1 MLALVAGI
9 FMAIPPHYVPSL
21 LDARVVA
28 VNAMI
33 VAIAAL
39 GMTLIMISGG
49 IDLSVGSSVA
59 LAGVVA
65 ALVMKSGSHPLLAG
79 AAAVGVGALCG
90 AYNGTLIVAFRIPP
104 FIATLGTLGFFRG
117 VAKWISGSGMV
128 VAPPRGL
135 DKLAEPIPTARW
147 LFFAPGVWV
156 MLVLACGMGV
166 LLRATT
172 FGLRAT
178 SIGSNQEAARRAGV
192 PVGPTKV
199 GVYAVAGLFVGIAG
213 IMQFARLQLGDP
225 TVAVGLEL
233 DVIAAVV
240 IGGASLSGGHASIV
254 GAVGGAVLMAFL
266 RNRCTTLFWPQYVQ
280 DMIVGHIIIVA
291 VALDQWRS
299 RRGSSTP

>member
-1 MLALVAGI
+1 MLALVAAI
-9 FMAIPPHYVPSL
+9 FAAIPPHYTPSL
-21 LDARVVA
+21 LDARVIA

-39 GMTLIMISGG
+39 GMTLVMISGG

-65 ALVMKSGSHPLLAG
+65 ALVMKSGANPALAVL
-79 AAAVGVGALCG
+79 AAIGVGALCG
-90 AYNGTLIVAFRIPP
+90 TYNGALIVGFRIPP

-117 VAKWISGSGMV
+117 VAKWISSSGMV
-128 VAPPRGL
+128 VASPRGL
-135 DKLAEPIPTARW
+135 EKLAEPIPSQRW
-147 LFFAPGVWV
+147 LVFAPGAWV
-156 MLVLACGMGV
+156 MLALACAMGV
-166 LLRATT
+166 LLRTTT

-178 SIGSNQEAARRAGV
+178 AIGSNQEAARRAGV
-192 PVGPTKV
+192 PVGATKIA
-199 GVYAVAGLFVGIAG
+199 VYTVSGLFIGIAG
-213 IMQFARLQLGDP
+213 VMQYARLQLGDP

-240 IGGASLSGGHASIV
+240 IGGASLSGGHASVV

-280 DMIVGHIIIVA
+280 DMIVGHIIIIA
-291 VALDQWRS
+291 VALDQWRT
-299 RRGSSTP
+299 RRGSVTR